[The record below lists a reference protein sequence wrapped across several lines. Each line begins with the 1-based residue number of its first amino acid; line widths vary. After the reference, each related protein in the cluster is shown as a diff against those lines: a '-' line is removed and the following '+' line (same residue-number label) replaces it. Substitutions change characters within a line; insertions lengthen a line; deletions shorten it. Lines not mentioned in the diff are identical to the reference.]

1 MPPGLERKCT
11 FFLLTLNVLKL
22 FLFIFSDHDF
32 AIPGGGQSS
41 DQKDKMTNA
50 DFRKM
55 MMTPRTSGPATL
67 GPLGSGSSTPSMTP
81 KDDKGKNSC
90 NHGTTNFFSCP

>member
-1 MPPGLERKCT
+1 
-11 FFLLTLNVLKL
+11 LKL

-90 NHGTTNFFSCP
+90 NNVTTNFFSCP

>member
-1 MPPGLERKCT
+1 
-11 FFLLTLNVLKL
+11 
-22 FLFIFSDHDF
+22 
-32 AIPGGGQSS
+32 
-41 DQKDKMTNA
+41 MTNA

-90 NHGTTNFFSCP
+90 NNGTTKFFSCPEFLQKTNEKNSQFLP